1 MTIMIAHANR
11 SLKETKRN
19 SLLRLMLRELFR
31 SPLVIF
37 GLAVVMV
44 VAALALFA
52 PYIAPYDPTEINF
65 NAMTASPSSAHILG
79 TDDMGRDIAS
89 RIIYG
94 SRIDLLVGFITI
106 LGAVLIGLPIGA
118 IAAYQGG
125 WTDEIIMRITD
136 IFLSFPSLIL
146 AMALAAALG
155 PGLMHAMEAMLI
167 TWWPWYTR
175 LVRGQVLSVKENT
188 YVEAAKAS
196 GASDVWIILR
206 HIIPNCL
213 SPIIVQGTMDIG
225 NAILTAA
232 SLSFIGLGAQPPV
245 PEWGAMITIG
255 RNYIQQ
261 YWWMA
266 TFPGIAILL
275 TVMGFNLFGDGL
287 RDSLDPRIR

>member
-1 MTIMIAHANR
+1 MIQTDCDTQEFRHP
-11 SLKETKRN
+11 SLR
-19 SLLRLMLRELFR
+19 RLILREMFR
-31 SPLVIF
+31 SPLTVL
-37 GLAVVMV
+37 GLAVVLIVVV
-44 VAALALFA
+44 VAV
-52 PYIAPYDPTEINF
+52 IAPIISPYNPMEINF
-65 NAMTASPSSAHILG
+65 GAVTMPPSSSHLLG
-79 TDDMGRDIAS
+79 TDDMGRDILS

-94 SRIDLLVGFITI
+94 SRIDLIVGFFTI
-106 LGAVLIGLPIGA
+106 LGAVAIGLPIGA
-118 IAAYQGG
+118 MAAYRGG

-136 IFLSFPSLIL
+136 MFLSFPSLVL

-155 PGLMHAMEAMLI
+155 PGLVHAMEAMLI

-175 LVRGQVLSVKENT
+175 LIRGQVLSIKSNT
-188 YVEAAKAS
+188 YVEAARAV
-196 GASDVWIILR
+196 GANDFHVIL
-206 HIIPNCL
+206 HHVLPNSL

-232 SLSFIGLGAQPPV
+232 ALSFIGLGAQPPQ

-266 TFPGIAILL
+266 TFPGLAILF

-287 RDSLDPRIR
+287 RDSLDPYLRGSR

>member
-1 MTIMIAHANR
+1 
-11 SLKETKRN
+11 
-19 SLLRLMLRELFR
+19 MLRELFR